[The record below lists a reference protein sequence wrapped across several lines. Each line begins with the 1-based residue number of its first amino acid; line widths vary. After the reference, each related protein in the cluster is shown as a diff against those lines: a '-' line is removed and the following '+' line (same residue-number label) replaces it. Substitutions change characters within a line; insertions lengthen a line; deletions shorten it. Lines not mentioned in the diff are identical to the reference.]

1 MFVLYALKFIKHF
14 YCIINVVF
22 IDAMQDLSRVLQLT
36 EGKKTRARAQAYC
49 QRGVLLRKLG
59 DDDSA
64 RSNFQEAAKL
74 GSSFAKKQVYLYIIW
89 CNP

>member
-1 MFVLYALKFIKHF
+1 
-14 YCIINVVF
+14 
-22 IDAMQDLSRVLQLT
+22 MQDLSRVLQLT